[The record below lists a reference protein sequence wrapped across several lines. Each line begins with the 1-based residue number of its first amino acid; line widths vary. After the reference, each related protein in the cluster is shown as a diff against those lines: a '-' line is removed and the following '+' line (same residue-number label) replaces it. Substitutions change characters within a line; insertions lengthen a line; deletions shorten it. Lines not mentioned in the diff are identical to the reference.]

1 MGRLQLMND
10 SDNLTDPTRVLLVDD
25 DLDFLAAN
33 TRFLRLN
40 NYTVEVANNAD
51 AGLDRL
57 EQESVDVILTDLRM
71 PDKDGIEF
79 AREARTR
86 QPLTPIL
93 FFSGFARV
101 PDVVEAMKLGA
112 VDFLEK
118 PVDPDELLRRLADV
132 RDRYRGTVAL
142 QRVAFDFSDS
152 NAPFKQRV
160 LAYEKYLIEA
170 AFLQHKGSVADV
182 LESLKLN
189 RRTLNE
195 KMSRL
200 GIVR

>member
-1 MGRLQLMND
+1 MND
-10 SDNLTDPTRVLLVDD
+10 SDIKAESLRVLLVDD

-33 TRFLRLN
+33 SRFLRLN
-40 NYTVEVANNAD
+40 GYTVDVANNAD
-51 AGLDRL
+51 AGLQRL
-57 EQESVDVILTDLRM
+57 EQEPIEVVLTDLRM
-71 PDKDGIEF
+71 PDKDGLQF
-79 AREARTR
+79 AREARMR

-118 PVDPDELLRRLADV
+118 PVEPDELLRRLVEV
-132 RDRYRGTVAL
+132 RDLYRGAVAL

-152 NAPFKQRV
+152 EAPFKQRV

-170 AFLQHKGSVADV
+170 AFRQYNGRVADV
-182 LESLKLN
+182 LMALKLN